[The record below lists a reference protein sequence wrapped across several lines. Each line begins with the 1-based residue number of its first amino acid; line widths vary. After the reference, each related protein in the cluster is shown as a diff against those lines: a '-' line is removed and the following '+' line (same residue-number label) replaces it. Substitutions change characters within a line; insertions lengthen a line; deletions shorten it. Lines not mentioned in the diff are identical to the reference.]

1 MRKPCEGMLNIVRF
15 NWPLYVVALFLAVVC
30 TIAVLV
36 FPLPSWLFI
45 LLLAGASGATY
56 FLVVSLA
63 VSYIIYDQSPLYRW
77 MWVKDLL
84 TIAPQQ
90 IANIHAGF
98 DESSEALHDL
108 FPQANLVIIDLY
120 DPKRMTEPS
129 IARARRLRSTKQST
143 LPADPG
149 AIPLAESSCDAV
161 FLLFAAHEI
170 RDAQERLR
178 LFAEVDRILTPGCT
192 VLLVEHQRDFANF
205 LAFGPGFLHF
215 YPHSEWLRLIAESG
229 LHIVTTFSMTPFVG
243 VFLLTKGWI
252 SYETEPCRDV
262 AFKQSFPCLGAA
274 SL

>member
-1 MRKPCEGMLNIVRF
+1 MRKPCEGMLNIVLF
-15 NWPLYVVALFLAVVC
+15 NWPLYVVALFLAIVC
-30 TIAVLV
+30 TTAVIVL
-36 FPLPSWLFI
+36 PLPSWLVI

-98 DESSEALHDL
+98 DESSEALHNL
-108 FPQANLVIIDLY
+108 FPQANLVIVDLY

-129 IARARRLRSTKQST
+129 IARARRLRPTKQLT
-143 LPADPG
+143 LSVDPG
-149 AIPLAESSCDAV
+149 AIPLAEGSCDAV

-178 LFAEVDRILTPGCT
+178 LFGEVSRILTPGGT
-192 VLLVEHQRDFANF
+192 VLLVEHRRDLTNF

-215 YPHSEWLRLIAESG
+215 YPQSEWLRLAAESG
-229 LHIVTTFSMTPFVG
+229 LHVVRTFSMTPFVG
-243 VFLLTKGWI
+243 VLLLAKGEI
-252 SYETEPCRDV
+252 STARDHCGDTEH
-262 AFKQSFPCLGAA
+262 ST
-274 SL
+274 SW

>member
-1 MRKPCEGMLNIVRF
+1 MLNIVLF
-15 NWPLYVVALFLAVVC
+15 NWPLYVVALLLAVAC
-30 TIAVLV
+30 TIAVLI
-36 FPLPSWLFI
+36 FPLPIWLVM
-45 LLLAGASGATY
+45 LLLAGASGAAY

-77 MWVKDLL
+77 MWVKDVL
-84 TIAPQQ
+84 TIAPLR

-98 DESSEALHDL
+98 DESSEALRSL
-108 FPQANLVIIDLY
+108 FPQASLVIVDLY

-129 IARARRLRSTKQST
+129 IARARRLRPTKQST

-178 LFAEVDRILTPGCT
+178 LFGEVSRILTPGGI
-192 VLLVEHQRDFANF
+192 VLLVEHRRDLANF

-215 YPHSEWLRLIAESG
+215 YS
-229 LHIVTTFSMTPFVG
+229 
-243 VFLLTKGWI
+243 
-252 SYETEPCRDV
+252 
-262 AFKQSFPCLGAA
+262 
-274 SL
+274 

>member
-1 MRKPCEGMLNIVRF
+1 MLNIVLF
-15 NWPLYVVALFLAVVC
+15 NWPLYVVALFLAIAC
-30 TIAVLV
+30 TTAVLV
-36 FPLPSWLFI
+36 LSLPSWLVI

-84 TIAPQQ
+84 MIAPRQ

-98 DESSEALHDL
+98 DESSEALHNL
-108 FPQANLVIIDLY
+108 FPQANLVIVDLY

-129 IARARRLRSTKQST
+129 IARARRLRPTKEST

-149 AIPLAESSCDAV
+149 VIPLAEGSCDAV

-178 LFAEVDRILTPGCT
+178 LFGEVSRILIPGGT
-192 VLLVEHQRDFANF
+192 VLLIEHRRDLANF

-215 YPHSEWLRLIAESG
+215 YPQSEWLRLAAESG
-229 LHIVTTFSMTPFVG
+229 LHVVRAFSMTPFVG
-243 VFLLTKGWI
+243 VFLLAKGEI

-262 AFKQSFPCLGAA
+262 AFEQSFPCLGTA